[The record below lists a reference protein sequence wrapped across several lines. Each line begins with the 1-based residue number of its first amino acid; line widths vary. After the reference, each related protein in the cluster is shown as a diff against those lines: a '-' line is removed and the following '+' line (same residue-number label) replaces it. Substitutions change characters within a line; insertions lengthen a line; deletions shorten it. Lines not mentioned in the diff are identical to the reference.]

1 MKSSLMRLNF
11 SPINNR
17 QEDLAHLVLELHRIP
32 PKPFKRWNGEL
43 FVTDSLFSE
52 SLSNRRRDEYDYS
65 LFFQFFLLSHH
76 SELTNLGH
84 EISTD
89 TTKETWISLSSCI
102 ARCIELRIESH
113 VPDSDRYPLMEITKG
128 LEENLSPGLEQ
139 DTRVMVA
146 AQCIILAPTL
156 VSDKMKKLLGG
167 HGKPSGC
174 DVLRLWIRKLED
186 LADNSGLN
194 SELKAAVVEVR
205 DKLVLLHPELS
216 TGRPGE
222 V

>member
-1 MKSSLMRLNF
+1 MTQTEEPWLIKLHDEWISSNG
-11 SPINNR
+11 S
-17 QEDLAHLVLELHRIP
+17 EDGVVKHDFAIII
-32 PKPFKRWNGEL
+32 K
-43 FVTDSLFSE
+43 D
-52 SLSNRRRDEYDYS
+52 
-65 LFFQFFLLSHH
+65 LL
-76 SELTNLGH
+76 LGH